1 MYEHRQIAH
10 FGRNLTRLRTQK
22 GISQRQLAECLGL
35 RQSHIGNIEA
45 NRGLPSLEVALEIA
59 QYFDV
64 PLDSL
69 TVNPEAEPAH

>member
-1 MYEHRQIAH
+1 MHNHRHTIH

-22 GISQRQLAECLGL
+22 GISQRQLAEHLGL

-59 QYFDV
+59 QFFDV
-64 PLDSL
+64 PLDLL
-69 TVNPEAEPAH
+69 TKEPELA